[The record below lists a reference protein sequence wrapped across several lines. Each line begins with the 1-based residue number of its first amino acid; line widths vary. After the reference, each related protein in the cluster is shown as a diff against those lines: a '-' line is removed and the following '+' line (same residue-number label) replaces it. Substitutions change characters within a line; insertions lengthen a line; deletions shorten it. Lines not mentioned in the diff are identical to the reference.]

1 MATTEVKIITLK
13 QLGLYD
19 GLVKKYVN
27 DADAK
32 SIKSVKIEGRTL
44 KFYKVEEPIEEG
56 TLPAY
61 SIEIPETDLTT
72 VTNAIEAVKRIADKL
87 DGEDTVED
95 SVKAQIK
102 ALKTELE
109 GQITASEYNDT
120 DIKARV
126 STVEGAID
134 TLNGT
139 GDGSVKKQ
147 IDDAF
152 NEFASNVTDDGVVNT
167 YKELIDYCA
176 THSAEAAEMAG
187 EISKN
192 AEAIKTLET
201 YVGKLP
207 EGTDA
212 KTVIDYINAKV
223 GAVDFSK
230 TIATAKQE
238 AINDSKAYADG
249 LAVNYATVAQGVK
262 ADTALQEADVETLRA
277 DVAANKASLG
287 ADGATTKAIADA
299 KKAGTDAASAVT
311 ALSEGQVATNKSNI
325 EALTERVGSI
335 ESTTYVEATDEE
347 INALFAN

>member
-72 VTNAIEAVKRIADKL
+72 VTKAIDTVKAIADKL
-87 DGEDTVED
+87 DGEDTVEG

-120 DIKARV
+120 EIKKSIKAN
-126 STVEGAID
+126 TDAIGI
-134 TLNGT
+134 LNGT
-139 GDGSVKKQ
+139 GDGSVDKKVA
-147 IDDAF
+147 DAV
-152 NEFASNVTDDGVVNT
+152 AKIVADAPDSYDTL
-167 YKELIDYCA
+167 K
-176 THSAEAAEMAG
+176 
-187 EISKN
+187 EISDWISSHETSASGMN
-192 AEAIKTLET
+192 SAIQTNKTDIANLVKL
-201 YVGKLP
+201 VGTLP
-207 EGTDA
+207 EGEDA
-212 KTVIDYINAKV
+212 ATIVAYIDKKI
-223 GAVDFSK
+223 GAVDF
-230 TIATAKQE
+230 TNAIATAKQE
-238 AINDSKAYADG
+238 AIDESKKYTDS
-249 LAVNYATVAQGVK
+249 LAKNYATAEQGTK
-262 ADTALQEADVETLRA
+262 ADTALQEADITDLKA

-287 ADGATTKAIADA
+287 AEGATTKAIADA
-299 KKAGTDAASAVT
+299 KKAGTDAQTSV
-311 ALSEGQVATNKSNI
+311 SELAKRVDTI
-325 EALTERVGSI
+325 EGTS
-335 ESTTYVEATDEE
+335 YVEATDEE
-347 INALFAN
+347 INALFA

>member
-72 VTNAIEAVKRIADKL
+72 VTRAIDAVKAIADKL
-87 DGEDTVED
+87 DGEDTVEG

-120 DIKARV
+120 EIKKSIKAN
-126 STVEGAID
+126 TDAIGV
-134 TLNGT
+134 LNGT
-139 GDGSVKKQ
+139 GVGSVDKKVA
-147 IDDAF
+147 DAV
-152 NEFASNVTDDGVVNT
+152 ASIVAD
-167 YKELIDYCA
+167 A
-176 THSAEAAEMAG
+176 PAAYDTLK
-187 EISKN
+187 EISDWISTHTSDASAMN
-192 AEAIKTLET
+192 SSIQTNKTDIANLAKL
-201 YVGKLP
+201 VGTLP
-207 EGTDA
+207 EGEDSATIVA
-212 KTVIDYINAKV
+212 YIDKKV
-223 GAVDFSK
+223 GAVDFSSAV
-230 TIATAKQE
+230 ATAKSE
-238 AINDSKAYADG
+238 AISEAKKYADG
-249 LAVNYATVAQGVK
+249 LAKNYATAEQGKK
-262 ADTALQEADVETLRA
+262 ADTALQVSDIATLKD

-287 ADGATTKAIADA
+287 AEGATTKAIADA
-299 KKAGTDAASAVT
+299 KKAGTDALTSV
-311 ALSEGQVATNKSNI
+311 SELAKRVNTI
-325 EALTERVGSI
+325 EGTS
-335 ESTTYVEATDEE
+335 YVEATDEE
-347 INALFAN
+347 IKALFA

>member
-72 VTNAIEAVKRIADKL
+72 VTKAIDAVKAIADKL
-87 DGEDTVED
+87 DGEDTVEG

-120 DIKARV
+120 EIKKSIKAN
-126 STVEGAID
+126 TDAIGV
-134 TLNGT
+134 LNGT
-139 GDGSVKKQ
+139 GDGSVDKKVA
-147 IDDAF
+147 DAV
-152 NEFASNVTDDGVVNT
+152 ASIVAN
-167 YKELIDYCA
+167 A
-176 THSAEAAEMAG
+176 PAAYDTLK
-187 EISKN
+187 EISDWISTHTEDASAMN
-192 AEAIKTLET
+192 SSIQTNKTDIANLAKL
-201 YVGKLP
+201 VGTLP
-207 EGTDA
+207 EGTDK
-212 KTVIDYINAKV
+212 KTIVEYIDSKI
-223 GAVDFSK
+223 GGVDFSAE
-230 TIATAKQE
+230 IASAKSE
-238 AINDSKAYADG
+238 AISEANKYADG
-249 LAVNYATVAQGVK
+249 LAKNYATAEQGKK
-262 ADTALQEADVETLRA
+262 ADTALQASDIATLKD
-277 DVAANKASLG
+277 DVAANKASLAEG
-287 ADGATTKAIADA
+287 GATATAIADA
-299 KKAGTDAASAVT
+299 KKAGTDAQTSVT
-311 ALSEGQVATNKSNI
+311 N
-325 EALTERVGSI
+325 LTKRVESI

-347 INALFAN
+347 INGLFA